1 MSNGRGS
8 DFLALERDPEQLA
21 EELVS
26 KRKAR
31 ELEKETE
38 RLNRE
43 RGDGR
48 HTWPEPEPLIEPHD
62 EEKPYP
68 LDALPDVISAAV
80 TEYRAYGQQP
90 LSLIASSALAAAS
103 LSSQGLA
110 DVARD
115 PRLVGPISL
124 NFCIVAGSG
133 ERKTSADRHFTSEIR
148 NRLDA
153 LETVGVDLGP
163 LFDAARDFKLA
174 PQLTIR

>member
-1 MSNGRGS
+1 MSNGPGS
-8 DFLALERDPEQLA
+8 DFLSLERDPKQLA

-90 LSLIASSALAAAS
+90 LSLIASSALAAVS